1 MATINKTEL
10 AKAVAD
16 ETGLSSGQAKEAI
29 EVTLERIS
37 KELGAGNEVALAGF
51 GKFAISERSA
61 RQGRNPQTGETIQ
74 IAATKVPRFSA
85 SSQLKQV
92 VKT

>member
-10 AKAVAD
+10 AKTVAE
-16 ETGLSSGQAKEAI
+16 ETGLSAGQAKEAI
-29 EVTLERIS
+29 EVTLEQIAN
-37 KELGAGNEVALAGF
+37 ELGAGNEVALSGF

-61 RQGRNPQTGETIQ
+61 RMGRNPQTGETIE

-85 SSQLKQV
+85 ASQLKQV
-92 VKT
+92 VKA

>member
-29 EVTLERIS
+29 EVTLSQIAN
-37 KELGAGNEVALAGF
+37 ELGAGNEVALSGF

-85 SSQLKQV
+85 ASQLKQT
-92 VKT
+92 VKS